1 MFRKMKKVATLCFF
15 IFSVI
20 EIAVFG
26 QTTTTL
32 PYPKSQFSFGIY
44 SGFNKTNYDSFNNGL
59 SLESTVN
66 HNHIARFAYRYRFN
80 EKVFVETA
88 FNWGTQRE
96 KPSYP
101 AEYQYTLPVSYYF
114 SDGFFFNFARFDLLG
129 SYQFAKFNKSSINV
143 LGGIGT
149 NRFAHGVSGIT
160 GGLDSNYLRIEYNLK
175 DKFIGMLN
183 IGLEYSFRNKRLD
196 ELSIRLM
203 YNHGFSSFY
212 NGIYIYGNNGNL
224 SNSSFSSMLRGLNFG
239 INYTFTRYAKRDQ
252 MNAYISENNW
262 NKKQAKRQVKY
273 DQRKIDPK
281 SQFVFLGC
289 GLGMNRVDFKPS
301 NDPLSP
307 LRYGSFMY
315 RAGYE
320 RGWKNN
326 FFFESDYF
334 SFTFTEGA
342 RIRYNNAGVAWGGN
356 IFNAHFVNVGLLYR
370 IQNKRTNFQFINV
383 HSGLGLGFHFAP
395 NGAKIGNGL
404 SGGLNGLMYNYT
416 SEGEIKSNLMPVL
429 YAGLSKD
436 IRITERLLFNIN
448 YRHQFGL
455 NTAVEST
462 YVVFTSEMTEPK
474 EVKSKITGTAFFVQF
489 GFKYRIK

>member
-1 MFRKMKKVATLCFF
+1 MKKVAVLCSI
-15 IFSVI
+15 IFSLMGNTI
-20 EIAVFG
+20 FG

-80 EKVFVETA
+80 EKMFVETA

-101 AEYQYTLPVSYYF
+101 AEYQYTLPISYYF
-114 SDGFFFNFARFDLLG
+114 VDGFFFNFARFDLFG
-129 SYQFAKFNKSSINV
+129 SYEVVKLNRFGINI
-143 LGGIGT
+143 LGGLGA
-149 NRFAHGVSGIT
+149 NRFAHGTAGSGY
-160 GGLDSNYLRIEYNLK
+160 SNGTNSVFFNYNLK
-175 DKFIGMLN
+175 DKFIGLLQVGTEVT
-183 IGLEYSFRNKRLD
+183 ISNKRKD
-196 ELSIRLM
+196 ELSLRII
-203 YNHGFSSFY
+203 YNHGMSSFY
-212 NGIYIYGNNGNL
+212 KGSYLIDQNGSQSEGA
-224 SNSSFSSMLRGLNFG
+224 FSSMLRGLNFG

-334 SFTFTEGA
+334 SFTFWEGA
-342 RIRYNNAGVAWGGN
+342 RIRYNSAGVAWGGN
-356 IFNAHFVNVGLLYR
+356 IFNAHFVNFGLLYR

-395 NGAKIGNGL
+395 NGAKIGSGL

-436 IRITERLLFNIN
+436 IRITERLLFNIT

-489 GFKYRIK
+489 GFKYRLK